1 MKTNKKFLVMMAAMM
16 LMATSAWAS
25 GTITVVK
32 MLNGTANDAA
42 GTVTSSVS
50 ATNNVCTLTVT
61 PAEGNYATKEGI
73 AAERVISGDL
83 AQSRRRNAPE
93 MSNLIEVSATDATAD
108 PSGMTTYTFQM
119 PDTGYDVEVT
129 VNFRSR
135 QSIAGGTLT
144 LTTPAEGYTYDGE
157 AKEPAVTVTLGGET
171 LAATDYTVAYGNDIH
186 DNIDAGEVTVTVTG
200 AKTYT
205 GTLTKTFTIAKASI
219 EFSVGID
226 GWTYGTYSDEV
237 NIPYTEG
244 LEDLDVMPTY
254 TYKAKN
260 AADNTYTETVPTDAG
275 DYVIR
280 ATVAE
285 TANYAA
291 GEATAEFTI
300 GKAELGN
307 VNVTIEGWTYGDTAK
322 TPVVNGNIGKGAET
336 FEYASQNAVAENWTT
351 TVPTDAGSY
360 LIKATIAETANYL
373 GTTVRSNFTI
383 QQASLSAVVIA
394 DIADQDYTGSQITPD
409 ITVTFNGNVVDA
421 SEYTVNYGENTNV
434 GQGTVTLATTNKNF
448 VAGEV
453 SPQKTF
459 NILGTEL
466 SMGGHQWITYQATA
480 NLTIPAGLA
489 AYIVTAVNDRSVTA
503 QQVNYIPQGVGILLT
518 IVGAEVLETYV
529 ATRYTGEEGT
539 FDNNL
544 LQGCAEATPV
554 SDLTAER
561 NIYVLYNDEFV
572 KTTSGTIPVGRAY
585 LPVSKTVAA
594 GARLAINFADEATGI
609 NVLPVNGE
617 KRMEDGYFD
626 LNGRRLS
633 AKPAKAGLYI
643 SNGRKVVIR

>member
-129 VNFRSR
+129 VNFQSR

-643 SNGRKVVIR
+643 SNGRKVVIK

>member
-16 LMATSAWAS
+16 LMVTSAWAS

-129 VNFRSR
+129 VNFQSR

-643 SNGRKVVIR
+643 SNGRKVVIK

>member
-129 VNFRSR
+129 VNFQSR

-373 GTTVRSNFTI
+373 GTTVRSNFPI

-643 SNGRKVVIR
+643 SNGRKVVIK